1 MTYPMKKK
9 VAIVFGTR
17 PEAIKLVP
25 VILAFQEREDV
36 EVEIVLT
43 GQHKEMLDQVI
54 DLFGLTPTI
63 NFNLMRKN
71 QTLGQMT
78 SSMMDKLYHYFA
90 ENRADLIVVQGDT
103 ATTFVGALVAFYHKI
118 PVAYVEAGLRT
129 GNLYSPW
136 PEEGNRL
143 MTSQISTLF
152 FSPTNDNKDNLL
164 REGFEEAN
172 IKVTGNTSI
181 DTLLILKDILQEKE
195 ADYLAKFDETL
206 ISRPFVLIT
215 GHRRENFGQG
225 FDNICNAIREL
236 AERFPDHNFIY
247 PVHLNPNVRE
257 PVERI
262 LNTEKLQNIHLLD
275 PLNYDDFVFF
285 MMRSKLVLT
294 DSGGIQEEAPSLGK
308 PVLVMRENTERPEA
322 IAAGTSKLLG
332 TSKESIIQ
340 GVKEILDNKSIYDQ
354 MAQAKNPYGKGN
366 AAEIIVEDSLN
377 YLNFH

>member
-1 MTYPMKKK
+1 MKKK
-9 VAIVFGTR
+9 IAIVFGTR

-25 VILAFQEREDV
+25 VVLAFQKQENV

-152 FSPTNDNKDNLL
+152 FAPTNDNKDNLL
-164 REGFEEAN
+164 KEGFEEAT

-195 ADYLAKFDETL
+195 ADYLAKFDAAL
-206 ISRPFVLIT
+206 LAKPFVLIT

-236 AERFPDHNFIY
+236 AEQFPDHNFIY

-322 IAAGTSKLLG
+322 VKAGTSKLVG
-332 TSKESIIQ
+332 TSKEGIVD
-340 GVKEILDNKSIYDQ
+340 GVKLLLTDESVYNT
-354 MAQAKNPYGKGN
+354 MAQTKNPYGEGI
-366 AAEIIVEDSLN
+366 AAQIIAKDSIN
-377 YLNFH
+377 YLNAN